1 MSLNK
6 EMIFGLAF
14 EGDNMKMLVISSYE
28 KSNYYSTRS
37 TTSFVTST
45 PICMTLIT
53 GLAGSEKIT
62 IKYPDNSTLVIAGS
76 RLGTGGALSEHV
88 YLPEGTTLTVPFGGV
103 RIFYLPCKWID
114 V

>member
-14 EGDNMKMLVISSYE
+14 DGDNMKMLVISSYD
-28 KSNYYSTRS
+28 SGDYYSNTS

-53 GLAGSEKIT
+53 GLARGEKIT
-62 IKYPDNSTLVIAGS
+62 IKYPDNSTLVISEKG
-76 RLGTGGALSEHV
+76 LGEGGALGVHV
-88 YLPEGTTLTVPFGGV
+88 YVPEGTTLTVPRGGV

-114 V
+114 I

>member
-6 EMIFGLAF
+6 EMIFGLSF
-14 EGDNMKMLVISSYE
+14 GGDNMKMLVISSYK
-28 KSNYYSTRS
+28 KSYYYSTIS

-53 GLAGSEKIT
+53 GLSDSEEIT

-76 RLGTGGALSEHV
+76 DLGEGGALGVHV
-88 YLPEGTTLTVPFGGV
+88 YLPEGTTLTVKYGGV
-103 RIFYLPCKWID
+103 RILYLPCKWID